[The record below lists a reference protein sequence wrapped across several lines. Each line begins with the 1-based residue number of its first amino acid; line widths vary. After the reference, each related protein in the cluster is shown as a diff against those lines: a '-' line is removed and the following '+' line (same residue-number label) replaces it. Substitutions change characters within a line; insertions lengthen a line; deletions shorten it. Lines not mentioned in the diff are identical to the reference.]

1 MGKGFFAKYLLVRCL
16 PKEVSRFRFE
26 VFREFE
32 YVTMVEGFQG
42 TIRVPVGFKTDF
54 ASTPWFT
61 RAIFPPTGRY
71 NEAAVVHDYLC
82 FLSNRRHHSKETRKK
97 LRKYADSVFIEA
109 MEVLRVK
116 KWKRWTMWK
125 GVALFTWWK
134 KGKIA
139 DT

>member
-1 MGKGFFAKYLLVRCL
+1 MSGFFPQYLKVRCL
-16 PKEVSRFRFE
+16 PKEMSRFRFE
-26 VFREFE
+26 VIEDFPYISYVWNREL
-32 YVTMVEGFQG
+32 
-42 TIRVPVGFKTDF
+42 INVPEGFKTDF

-61 RAIFPPTGRY
+61 RPFFPPTGRY

-82 FLSNRRHHSKETRKK
+82 YLSNRRHHSKETRKIM
-97 LRKYADSVFIEA
+97 RKFADDVFIEA
-109 MEVLRVK
+109 MTVLGVGK
-116 KWKRWTMWK
+116 IKRSIMYK